1 MPTGEIGPRPVTTTR
16 DAGANSILVAASHC
30 ERLRTKF
37 FLPSLV
43 NAVDSR
49 GMERKRNIE
58 QYIRPPLMVYVGEV
72 ITVGIYGV
80 FLSPKLLPT
89 SCYLL
94 LDH

>member
-1 MPTGEIGPRPVTTTR
+1 M
-16 DAGANSILVAASHC
+16 
-30 ERLRTKF
+30 
-37 FLPSLV
+37 

-72 ITVGIYGV
+72 IITVGIYGV